1 MVAARIGQSFV
12 LRNKPVNFFEHQ
24 EQARRQ
30 SRWLVFLFI
39 LAVIIIIVVIDF
51 AILVAFGVMNTEE
64 QQFIF
69 NTQALKANLP
79 TLLGGAVLTAGVI
92 AVASLFKTAALRSG
106 GGKVARDLGGVL
118 VEADARDPLRRRL
131 YNVVEEIAL
140 ASGIAV
146 PEIYVLEQESGI
158 NAFAA
163 GFTPAD
169 AAVAVTRGALEKLSR
184 NELQGVI
191 AHEFSH
197 IFNGDM
203 RLNIRLMGALFG
215 ILMLSLIGRRV
226 LHGSFYMG
234 RSKNNNGGAIVLIAV
249 AVMLVGYIGLFFG
262 RWIKSAVSRQR
273 EYLADASA
281 VQFTRDP
288 DGIAGALKKI
298 SVYSDASYLN
308 VETEEVSH
316 MLFGDGEKMSM
327 FSTHPPLNERIK
339 RVDKSFKP
347 EDLAELAKKIQREH
361 QAESERHSKKQEATE
376 RRGGGMFDGGNL
388 VDQIGHPDFSRILM
402 AATLAASI
410 PDEISQAAHSSQW
423 ATEVLFYCLLDRD
436 DEIREQQLLMVA
448 QNMGGDS
455 ETRVRGLVNAAPELA
470 REQRLP
476 LLEISIPELK
486 RRPPDHVSKVLATV
500 KALSEAD
507 GQTDVFEYLMAKI
520 IAQHLWE
527 SVNPQRVKLS
537 GKKSLAQMSDKA
549 HSVITVLA
557 LHGNEGSAAAESA
570 YRAGSTV
577 LGSGTNASMPDTGDW
592 SETLDMALSALD
604 QLKPSDKETFVKALL
619 ATVMADDKIAVT
631 ELELLRVVCA
641 VIHVPLPMIT
651 GGQS

>member
-1 MVAARIGQSFV
+1 
-12 LRNKPVNFFEHQ
+12 VNFFEYQ

-30 SRWLVFLFI
+30 SRWLIFLFI
-39 LAVIIIIVVIDF
+39 LAVITIIVVIDL
-51 AILVAFGVMNTEE
+51 AMLIAFGVMDAE
-64 QQFIF
+64 QQQVLFS
-69 NTQALKANLP
+69 TQTLQANLP
-79 TLLGGAVLTAGVI
+79 TLIGGALVTAAVI
-92 AVASLFKTAALRSG
+92 AIASLFKTAALRSG
-106 GGKVARDLGGVL
+106 GGKVARELGGVL

-184 NELQGVI
+184 SELQGVI

-226 LHGSFYMG
+226 LHGSYYVG
-234 RSKNNNGGAIVLIAV
+234 RSKNSNGGAIMLVAI

-308 VETEEVSH
+308 VESEEVSH
-316 MLFGDGEKMSM
+316 MLFGNGEKMSM
-327 FSTHPPLNERIK
+327 FSTHPPLNERIQ
-339 RVDKSFKP
+339 RIDKSFRP
-347 EDLAELAKKIQREH
+347 EDLVQLAKSIQRKG
-361 QAESERHSKKQEATE
+361 QAEAEQAAREQEKTRQSKA
-376 RRGGGMFDGGNL
+376 GLFDADSL

-402 AATLAASI
+402 AAALAASI
-410 PDEISQAAHSSQW
+410 PEEINQAAHSNQW

-436 DEIREQQLLMVA
+436 SETREQQLLIVA

-455 ETRVRGLVNAAPELA
+455 EARVRGLLMAAPELA

-486 RRPPDHVSKVLATV
+486 RRPPDHVSNVLATV
-500 KALSEAD
+500 RALSDAD

-527 SVNPQRVKLS
+527 SMNPQRVRLS
-537 GKKSLAQMSDKA
+537 GKKHLGQVIDKA
-549 HSVITVLA
+549 LDVIAVLA
-557 LHGNEGSAAAESA
+557 KHGHENTTDMENA
-570 YRAGSTV
+570 YRAGSELLGADSTV
-577 LGSGTNASMPDTGDW
+577 IKPAIENW
-592 SETLDMALSALD
+592 NEVLDVALPELD
-604 QLKPSDKETFVKALL
+604 QLKPTDKEKLVKALI
-619 ATVMADDKIAVT
+619 ATVMADDRVAVA
-631 ELELLRVVCA
+631 EMELLRVVCS

-651 GGQS
+651 GGE

>member
-1 MVAARIGQSFV
+1 MAICHTGVR
-12 LRNKPVNFFEHQ
+12 VNFFEYQ

-39 LAVIIIIVVIDF
+39 LAVLIIIVVIDV
-51 AILVAFGVMNTEE
+51 AILVAFGFMNIEE
-64 QQFIF
+64 QQFVF
-69 NTQALKANLP
+69 STQTLKANIP
-79 TLLGGAVLTAGVI
+79 VLLGGAAVTAAVI
-92 AVASLFKTAALRSG
+92 AIASLFKTVSLRSG

-140 ASGIAV
+140 ASGIPV

-163 GFTPAD
+163 GFSPAD
-169 AAVAVTRGALEKLSR
+169 AAVAVTRGALEKLNR
-184 NELQGVI
+184 GELQGVI

-215 ILMLSLIGRRV
+215 ILVLSLIGRRV
-226 LHGSFYMG
+226 LHGSYYVG
-234 RSKNNNGGAIVLIAV
+234 RSKNSNGGAIVLVAV

-298 SVYSDASYLN
+298 AVYSDASYLN

-316 MLFGDGEKMSM
+316 MLFGDGERVKM
-327 FSTHPPLNERIK
+327 FSTHPPLNNRIG
-339 RVDKSFKP
+339 RIDKSFKP
-347 EDLAELAKKIQREH
+347 DDLVTLAKRIQREG
-361 QAESERHSKKQEATE
+361 QAEAERAAKQQEKAE
-376 RRGGGMFDGGNL
+376 SGGAGMFDAGNL
-388 VDQIGHPDFSRILM
+388 VDQIGNPDFSRILM
-402 AATLAASI
+402 AAALAASI
-410 PDEISQAAHSSQW
+410 PDEISQAAHSNQW
-423 ATEVLFYCLLDRD
+423 ATEVLFYCLMDRD
-436 DEIREQQLLMVA
+436 DEIRERQLLYVA
-448 QNMGGDS
+448 QNMGSDS
-455 ETRVRGLVNAAPELA
+455 EARVRGLLSAAPELA

-476 LLEISIPELK
+476 LLEIAIPELK
-486 RRPPDHVSKVLATV
+486 RRPPDHVTKVLSTV
-500 KALSEAD
+500 KQLSEAD

-527 SVNPQRVKLS
+527 SVSPQQVKLS
-537 GKKSLAQMSDKA
+537 GKGSLDKVVDKA
-549 HSVITVLA
+549 LEVIAVLA
-557 LHGNEGSAAAESA
+557 LHGNESEATVESA
-570 YRAGSTV
+570 YRAGSEAL
-577 LGSGTNASMPDTGDW
+577 LGDASVPVPAIEDW
-592 SETLDMALSALD
+592 REVMDGALPALD
-604 QLKPSDKETFVKALL
+604 QLKPPDKEKLVKSLI
-619 ATVMADDKIAVT
+619 ATVMADNKVAVT
-631 ELELLRVVCA
+631 ELELLRVVCS

-651 GGQS
+651 GGET

>member
-1 MVAARIGQSFV
+1 M
-12 LRNKPVNFFEHQ
+12 NFFEYQ

-39 LAVIIIIVVIDF
+39 LAVITIIVVIDL
-51 AILVAFGVMNTEE
+51 AILVAFGVMDVE
-64 QQFIF
+64 QQQSLLSVQ
-69 NTQALKANLP
+69 TLKANLP
-79 TLLGGAVLTAGVI
+79 TLLGGALVTALVI
-92 AVASLFKTAALRSG
+92 AIASLFKTAALRSG

-140 ASGIAV
+140 ASGIPV
-146 PEIYVLEQESGI
+146 PEIYVLEQESAI

-163 GFTPAD
+163 GFTSAD

-226 LHGSFYMG
+226 LHGSYYMG
-234 RSKNNNGGAIVLIAV
+234 RSKNSNGGAIVLIAI
-249 AVMLVGYIGLFFG
+249 AVTMVGYIGLFFG

-298 SVYSDASYLN
+298 AVYSEASYLN
-308 VETEEVSH
+308 VETEEISH
-316 MLFGDGEKMSM
+316 MLFGAGENMSM
-327 FSTHPPLNERIK
+327 FSTHPPMNERIQ
-339 RVDKSFKP
+339 RIDSSFKP
-347 EDLAELAKKIQREH
+347 EDLVQLAKNLQR
-361 QAESERHSKKQEATE
+361 KKQVEAE
-376 RRGGGMFDGGNL
+376 QAAKEQKGAKQRASGMFDANNL
-388 VDQIGHPDFSRILM
+388 VDQIGNPDFSRILM

-410 PDEISQAAHSSQW
+410 PDEISKAAHSNQW
-423 ATEVLFYCLLDRD
+423 ATEVLFYCLIDRD
-436 DEIREQQLLMVA
+436 IEIRERQLLVVA
-448 QNMGGDS
+448 TNMGSDS
-455 ETRVRGLVNAAPELA
+455 EIRVRGLLDAAPELG

-486 RRPPDHVSKVLATV
+486 RRPPDYVEKVLSTV
-500 KALSEAD
+500 KAMSEAD
-507 GQTDVFEYLMAKI
+507 GQTDVFEYLLAKI
-520 IAQHLWE
+520 ITQHLWE
-527 SVNPQRVKLS
+527 SANPQSVKLS
-537 GKKSLAQMSDKA
+537 GKKPLKPAMGKA
-549 HSVITVLA
+549 LDVIAVLA
-557 LHGNEGSAAAESA
+557 LHGNESDEDAAMAF
-570 YRAGSTV
+570 RAGSD
-577 LGSGTNASMPDTGDW
+577 LLENGNKPPMPLIEDW
-592 SETLDMALSALD
+592 TETLDNALPVLD
-604 QLKPSDKETFVKALL
+604 RLRPADKGKLVKALI
-619 ATVMADDKIAVT
+619 ATVMADNRVAVA
-631 ELELLRVVCA
+631 EMELLRVVCA
-641 VIHVPLPMIT
+641 IIHVPLPMIT
-651 GGQS
+651 GGE

>member
-1 MVAARIGQSFV
+1 M
-12 LRNKPVNFFEHQ
+12 NFFEYQ

-30 SRWLVFLFI
+30 TRWLVFLFI
-39 LAVIIIIVVIDF
+39 LAVVIIIVVINV
-51 AILVAFGVMNTEE
+51 AILVALGLMNTEE
-64 QQFIF
+64 QQFVF
-69 NTQALKANLP
+69 SMQALKANIP
-79 TLLGGAVLTAGVI
+79 TLLGGAAVTAAVI
-92 AVASLFKTAALRSG
+92 AIASLFKTASLRSG

-118 VEADARDPLRRRL
+118 VEADANDPLRRRL

-140 ASGIAV
+140 ASGIPV

-184 NELQGVI
+184 GELQGVI

-215 ILMLSLIGRRV
+215 ILVLSLIGRRV

-234 RSKNNNGGAIVLIAV
+234 RSKNSNGGAIVLVAV

-298 SVYSDASYLN
+298 AIYSDASYLN

-316 MLFGDGEKMSM
+316 MLFGDGEQVRM
-327 FSTHPPLNERIK
+327 FSTHPPLNSRIG
-339 RVDKSFKP
+339 RIDKSFKP
-347 EDLAELAKKIQREH
+347 DDLVQLAKKIQRQGQVE
-361 QAESERHSKKQEATE
+361 AERAAREEKKEQPQ
-376 RRGGGMFDGGNL
+376 GGGMFNADNL
-388 VDQIGHPDFSRILM
+388 IDQIGHPDFSRILM

-410 PDEISQAAHSSQW
+410 PEEISQAAHSNQW
-423 ATEVLFYCLLDRD
+423 ATEVLFYCLMDRD
-436 DEIREQQLLMVA
+436 DEIREQQLLFVA
-448 QNMGGDS
+448 QEMGSDS
-455 ETRVRGLVNAAPELA
+455 ETKVRGLLNAAPDLA

-500 KALSEAD
+500 EALSQAD

-520 IAQHLWE
+520 ISQHLWE
-527 SVNPQRVKLS
+527 SINPQRVRLS
-537 GKKSLAQMSDKA
+537 GKKSLQQAIEKA
-549 HSVITVLA
+549 RAVIAVLA
-557 LHGNEGSAAAESA
+557 VHGNEDA
-570 YRAGSTV
+570 
-577 LGSGTNASMPDTGDW
+577 
-592 SETLDMALSALD
+592 
-604 QLKPSDKETFVKALL
+604 
-619 ATVMADDKIAVT
+619 
-631 ELELLRVVCA
+631 
-641 VIHVPLPMIT
+641 
-651 GGQS
+651 

>member
-1 MVAARIGQSFV
+1 M
-12 LRNKPVNFFEHQ
+12 NFFEYQ

-39 LAVIIIIVVIDF
+39 LAVIIIVIVIDL
-51 AILVAFGVMNTEE
+51 AMLVAFGFMNTEE
-64 QQFIF
+64 QQSLFTIQSL
-69 NTQALKANLP
+69 QANGPA
-79 TLLGGAVLTAGVI
+79 LLGGALVTAGVI
-92 AVASLFKTAALRSG
+92 AVASLFKTATLRSG

-140 ASGIAV
+140 ASGIPV

-163 GFTPAD
+163 GFTTAD
-169 AAVAVTRGALEKLSR
+169 AAVAVTRGALEKLNR
-184 NELQGVI
+184 GELQGVI

-215 ILMLSLIGRRV
+215 ILILSLIGRRV
-226 LHGSFYMG
+226 LRGSFYVG
-234 RSKNNNGGAIVLIAV
+234 RSKNSNGGAIVLVAV

-298 SVYSDASYLN
+298 AVYSDASYLN

-316 MLFGDGEKMSM
+316 MLFGNGEKMSM
-327 FSTHPPLNERIK
+327 FSTHPPLNERIG
-339 RVDKSFKP
+339 RIDKSFRP
-347 EDLAELAKKIQREH
+347 QDLIQLAKNIQRQGQSEAE
-361 QAESERHSKKQEATE
+361 QAAKQEKKE
-376 RRGGGMFDGGNL
+376 KSGGAAMFDADNL
-388 VDQIGHPDFSRILM
+388 IDQIGSPDFSRILM
-402 AATLAASI
+402 AAALAASI
-410 PDEISQAAHSSQW
+410 PEEISQAAHSNQW
-423 ATEVLFYCLLDRD
+423 ATEVLFYCLMDRD
-436 DEIREQQLLMVA
+436 EEIREQQLLFVA
-448 QNMGGDS
+448 QNMGIDS
-455 ETRVRGLVNAAPELA
+455 ETRVRGLLSAAPDLA

-500 KALSEAD
+500 MLLNEAD

-520 IAQHLWE
+520 INQHLWE
-527 SVNPQRVKLS
+527 SSNPQRVKLS
-537 GKKSLAQMSDKA
+537 GKGNLNQVIDKA
-549 HSVITVLA
+549 LDVIAVLA
-557 LHGNEGSAAAESA
+557 LHGNESEVDAERAYSMGSSK
-570 YRAGSTV
+570 
-577 LGSGTNASMPDTGDW
+577 LGKDTTGQLPEIKDW
-592 SETLDMALSALD
+592 SETLDNALPALD
-604 QLKPSDKETFVKALL
+604 QLNPADKGKLVKALI
-619 ATVMADDKIAVT
+619 ATVMSDNTVAVT
-631 ELELLRVVCA
+631 EMELLRVVCS
-641 VIHVPLPMIT
+641 VIHVPLPMIS
-651 GGQS
+651 GGEA

>member
-1 MVAARIGQSFV
+1 
-12 LRNKPVNFFEHQ
+12 VNFFEYQ

-39 LAVIIIIVVIDF
+39 LAVITIVVVIDL
-51 AILVAFGVMNTEE
+51 AILVAFGVANVEE
-64 QQFIF
+64 QQVLFSMQ
-69 NTQALKANLP
+69 TLKANVP
-79 TLLGGAVLTAGVI
+79 TLLGGALVTTLVI
-92 AVASLFKTAALRSG
+92 VVASLFKTAALRSG

-140 ASGIAV
+140 ASGITV

-169 AAVAVTRGALEKLSR
+169 AAVAVTRGALEKLNR

-226 LHGSFYMG
+226 LHGSYYMG
-234 RSKNNNGGAIVLIAV
+234 RSKNNNGGAIMLIAV
-249 AVMLVGYIGLFFG
+249 VVMLVGYIGLFFG
-262 RWIKSAVSRQR
+262 RWIKAAVSRQR

-298 SVYSDASYLN
+298 AVYSDASYLN
-308 VETEEVSH
+308 VESEEVSH
-316 MLFGDGEKMSM
+316 MLFGDGQKMSM
-327 FSTHPPLNERIK
+327 FSTHPPMTQRIQ
-339 RVDKSFKP
+339 RIDGSFNP
-347 EDLAELAKKIQREH
+347 DDLVQLAKRIERERQSEVEQAAKEHEKVH
-361 QAESERHSKKQEATE
+361 QG
-376 RRGGGMFDGGNL
+376 GGGMFSADSL
-388 VDQIGHPDFSRILM
+388 VDQIGNPDFSRILM
-402 AATLAASI
+402 AAALAASI
-410 PDEISQAAHSSQW
+410 PEEISVAAHSNQW
-423 ATEVLFYCLLDRD
+423 ATEVLFYCLMDQD
-436 DEIREQQLLMVA
+436 VEIREQQLLMVA
-448 QNMGGDS
+448 QNMGNDS
-455 ETRVRGLVNAAPELA
+455 EARVRGLLQAAPELA

-476 LLEISIPELK
+476 LLEMSIPELK
-486 RRPPDHVSKVLATV
+486 RRPPDHVRKVLKTV
-500 KALSEAD
+500 SELSEAD
-507 GQTDVFEYLMAKI
+507 GQTDVFEYMMAKV

-527 SVNPQRVKLS
+527 SVNPQSVKLS
-537 GKKSLAQMSDKA
+537 GKTSLPQVVSKAQN
-549 HSVITVLA
+549 VIAVLA
-557 LHGNEGSAAAESA
+557 LHGHEGAAEAERA
-570 YRAGSTV
+570 YQLGAGL
-577 LGSGTNASMPDTGDW
+577 LGSVAVSAIPSIEDW
-592 SETLDMALSALD
+592 AESLDDALPALD
-604 QLKPSDKETFVKALL
+604 KLKPADKETLVKALI
-619 ATVMADDKIAVT
+619 ATVMADDRVAVA

-641 VIHVPLPMIT
+641 VIHVPLPMI
-651 GGQS
+651 GGAQT

>member
-1 MVAARIGQSFV
+1 MAICNTGVR
-12 LRNKPVNFFEHQ
+12 VNFFEYQ

-39 LAVIIIIVVIDF
+39 LAVLIIIVVIDV
-51 AILVAFGVMNTEE
+51 AILVAFGFMNIEE
-64 QQFIF
+64 QQFVF
-69 NTQALKANLP
+69 STQTLKANIP
-79 TLLGGAVLTAGVI
+79 VLLGGAAVTAAVI
-92 AVASLFKTAALRSG
+92 AIASLFKTVSLRSG

-140 ASGIAV
+140 ASGIPV

-163 GFTPAD
+163 GFSPAD
-169 AAVAVTRGALEKLSR
+169 AAVAVTRGALEKLNR
-184 NELQGVI
+184 GELQGVI

-215 ILMLSLIGRRV
+215 ILVLSLIGRRV
-226 LHGSFYMG
+226 LHGSYYVG
-234 RSKNNNGGAIVLIAV
+234 RSKNSNGGAIVLVAV

-298 SVYSDASYLN
+298 AVYSDASYLN

-316 MLFGDGEKMSM
+316 MLFGDGERVKM
-327 FSTHPPLNERIK
+327 FSTHPPLNNRIG
-339 RVDKSFKP
+339 RIDKSFKP
-347 EDLAELAKKIQREH
+347 DDLVTLAKRIQREG
-361 QAESERHSKKQEATE
+361 QAEAERAAKQQEKAE
-376 RRGGGMFDGGNL
+376 SGGAGMFDAGNL
-388 VDQIGHPDFSRILM
+388 VDQIGNPDFSRILM
-402 AATLAASI
+402 AAALAASI
-410 PDEISQAAHSSQW
+410 PDEISQAAHSNQW
-423 ATEVLFYCLLDRD
+423 ATEVLFYCLMDRD
-436 DEIREQQLLMVA
+436 DEIRERQLLYVA
-448 QNMGGDS
+448 QNMGSDS
-455 ETRVRGLVNAAPELA
+455 EARVRGLLSAAPELA

-476 LLEISIPELK
+476 LLEIAIPELK
-486 RRPPDHVSKVLATV
+486 RRPPDHVTKVLSTV
-500 KALSEAD
+500 KQLSEAD

-527 SVNPQRVKLS
+527 SVSPQQVKLS
-537 GKKSLAQMSDKA
+537 GKGSLDKVVDKA
-549 HSVITVLA
+549 LKVIAVLA
-557 LHGNEGSAAAESA
+557 LHGNESEATVESA
-570 YRAGSTV
+570 YRAGSEAL
-577 LGSGTNASMPDTGDW
+577 LGDASVPVPAIEDW
-592 SETLDMALSALD
+592 REVMDGALPALD
-604 QLKPSDKETFVKALL
+604 QLKPPDKEKLVKSLI
-619 ATVMADDKIAVT
+619 ATVMADNKVAVT
-631 ELELLRVVCA
+631 ELELLRVVCS

-651 GGQS
+651 GGET

>member
-1 MVAARIGQSFV
+1 M
-12 LRNKPVNFFEHQ
+12 NFFEYQ

-30 SRWLVFLFI
+30 SRWLVVLFI
-39 LAVIIIIVVIDF
+39 LAVIIIIVVINV
-51 AILVAFGVMNTEE
+51 AILLAFGVMNSEE
-64 QQFIF
+64 QQLVF
-69 NTQALKANLP
+69 NMQMLKANLP
-79 TLLGGAVLTAGVI
+79 TLLGGAAVTAAVI

-140 ASGIAV
+140 ASGIPV

-226 LHGSFYMG
+226 LHGSFFMG
-234 RSKNNNGGAIVLIAV
+234 RSKNNNGGAIMLVAI

-316 MLFGDGEKMSM
+316 MLFGDGEKTSM
-327 FSTHPPLNERIK
+327 FSTHPPLNERIQ
-339 RVDKSFKP
+339 RIDKSFKP
-347 EDLAELAKKIQREH
+347 EDLVTLAKSIQRKGQVEAE
-361 QAESERHSKKQEATE
+361 QAAKEQESGKK
-376 RRGGGMFDGGNL
+376 RGGGMFDADNL
-388 VDQIGHPDFSRILM
+388 IDQIGNPDFSRILM

-410 PDEISQAAHSSQW
+410 PEEISQAAHSNQW
-423 ATEVLFYCLLDRD
+423 ATEVLFYCLMDRD
-436 DEIREQQLLMVA
+436 DEIRERQLLVVA

-455 ETRVRGLVNAAPELA
+455 EARVRGLINAAPELA

-476 LLEISIPELK
+476 LLEIAIPELK
-486 RRPPDHVSKVLATV
+486 RRPPDHVNKVLATV
-500 KALSEAD
+500 NALNDAD

-520 IAQHLWE
+520 IEQHLWE
-527 SVNPQRVKLS
+527 SMNPQRVRLS
-537 GKKSLAQMSDKA
+537 GKKSLKQVIDKA
-549 HSVITVLA
+549 LDVIAVLA
-557 LHGNEGSAAAESA
+557 MHGNESTAGAENA
-570 YRAGSTV
+570 YQAGSELLAGETTAPMQGV
-577 LGSGTNASMPDTGDW
+577 KDW
-592 SETLDMALSALD
+592 SQTLDSALPALD
-604 QLKPSDKETFVKALL
+604 QLKPADKEKLVKALI
-619 ATVMADDKIAVT
+619 ATVMADNKIAVA
-631 ELELLRVVCA
+631 EMELLRVVCS

-651 GGQS
+651 GGE

>member
-1 MVAARIGQSFV
+1 M
-12 LRNKPVNFFEHQ
+12 NFFEYQ

-39 LAVIIIIVVIDF
+39 LAVVIIIVVIDV
-51 AILVAFGVMNTEE
+51 AILVALGLMNTEE
-64 QQFIF
+64 QQFAF
-69 NTQALKANLP
+69 NIQTLNANLP
-79 TLLGGAVLTAGVI
+79 TLLGGAAVTAAVI
-92 AVASLFKTAALRSG
+92 AIASLFKTAALRSG

-140 ASGIAV
+140 ASGIPV

-163 GFTPAD
+163 GFSPAD
-169 AAVAVTRGALEKLSR
+169 AAVAVTRGALEKLNR
-184 NELQGVI
+184 AELQGVI

-215 ILMLSLIGRRV
+215 ILVLSLIGRRV
-226 LHGSFYMG
+226 LHGSYYVG
-234 RSKNNNGGAIVLIAV
+234 RSKNSNGGAIVLVAV

-298 SVYSDASYLN
+298 AVYSDSSYLN

-316 MLFGDGEKMSM
+316 MLFGNGEQVSM
-327 FSTHPPLNERIK
+327 FSTHPPLNERIG
-339 RVDKSFKP
+339 RIDKSFRP
-347 EDLAELAKKIQREH
+347 DDLAQLAKKIQRQGKTEAE
-361 QAESERHSKKQEATE
+361 QAAKQQKKDKSAG
-376 RRGGGMFDGGNL
+376 RGMFDADNL

-402 AATLAASI
+402 AAALAASI
-410 PDEISQAAHSSQW
+410 PEEISQAAHSNQW
-423 ATEVLFYCLLDRD
+423 ATEVLFYCLMDSD
-436 DEIREQQLLMVA
+436 DEIREQQLLFVA
-448 QNMGGDS
+448 QNMGSDS
-455 ETRVRGLVNAAPELA
+455 EARVRGLLSASPDLA

-486 RRPPDHVSKVLATV
+486 RRPPDYVKKVLATV
-500 KALSEAD
+500 KLLNEAD

-527 SVNPQRVKLS
+527 SINPQQVKLS
-537 GKKSLAQMSDKA
+537 GKGSLNKVVDRALEVVA
-549 HSVITVLA
+549 VLA
-557 LHGNEGSAAAESA
+557 LHGNESEATVESA
-570 YRAGSTV
+570 YRAGSAV
-577 LGSGTNASMPDTGDW
+577 LPGDTKRPMPAIEDW
-592 SETLDMALSALD
+592 CEVMDQALPALD
-604 QLKPSDKETFVKALL
+604 QLKPADKQRLVKALI
-619 ATVMADDKIAVT
+619 ATVMADNKIAVT
-631 ELELLRVVCA
+631 EMELLRVVCS

-651 GGQS
+651 GGET

>member
-1 MVAARIGQSFV
+1 M
-12 LRNKPVNFFEHQ
+12 NFFEHQ

-30 SRWLVFLFI
+30 SRWLVFLFV
-39 LAVIIIIVVIDF
+39 LAVIIIIVVIDI
-51 AILVAFGVMNTEE
+51 AILVAFGVMDTE
-64 QQFIF
+64 QQQGIF
-69 NTQALKANLP
+69 SMQTLKANLP
-79 TLLGGAVLTAGVI
+79 TLLGGALVTAAVI

-106 GGKVARDLGGVL
+106 GGQVARDLGGVL

-140 ASGIAV
+140 ASGIPV

-163 GFTPAD
+163 GFTAAD

-184 NELQGVI
+184 SELQGVI

-226 LHGSFYMG
+226 LHGSYFMG
-234 RSKNNNGGAIVLIAV
+234 RSKNNSGGAIMLIAI

-298 SVYSDASYLN
+298 SIYSEASYLN
-308 VETEEVSH
+308 VESEEVSH
-316 MLFGDGEKMSM
+316 MLFGDGEKTSM
-327 FSTHPPLNERIK
+327 FSTHPPLNERIQ
-339 RVDKSFKP
+339 RIDKSFKP
-347 EDLAELAKKIQREH
+347 EDLVQLAKSIQRKGRSEAE
-361 QAESERHSKKQEATE
+361 QAARQQAAEGRKSGAA
-376 RRGGGMFDGGNL
+376 GMFDADKL
-388 VDQIGHPDFSRILM
+388 IDQIGNPDFSRILM
-402 AATLAASI
+402 ASALTASI
-410 PDEISQAAHSSQW
+410 PEEINKAAHSSQW
-423 ATEVLFYCLLDRD
+423 ATEVLFYCLMDRD
-436 DEIREQQLLMVA
+436 SEVREIQLLAVA

-455 ETRVRGLVNAAPELA
+455 EARVRGLLGACPELA

-486 RRPPDHVSKVLATV
+486 RRPPDYVSKVLVTV
-500 KALSEAD
+500 NALNQAD
-507 GQTDVFEYLMAKI
+507 GQTEVFEYLMAKI

-527 SVNPQRVKLS
+527 TANPQRVRLS
-537 GKKSLAQMSDKA
+537 GRKSIKRVADQALD
-549 HSVITVLA
+549 VIAVLA
-557 LHGNEGSAAAESA
+557 LHGHDSAEGVESA
-570 YRAGSTV
+570 YQAGSGL
-577 LGSGTNASMPDTGDW
+577 LGTPAAVPMQVIENW
-592 SETLDMALSALD
+592 SEALDKALPILD
-604 QLKPSDKETFVKALL
+604 QLKPADKEKLVKALM
-619 ATVMADDKIAVT
+619 ATVMADNRIAVS
-631 ELELLRVVCA
+631 EMELLRVVCA

-651 GGQS
+651 GGEE

>member
-1 MVAARIGQSFV
+1 M
-12 LRNKPVNFFEHQ
+12 NFFEYQ

-30 SRWLVFLFI
+30 TRWLVFLFI
-39 LAVIIIIVVIDF
+39 LAVLIIIVVINV
-51 AILVAFGVMNTEE
+51 AILVALGLMNTEE
-64 QQFIF
+64 QQFVF
-69 NTQALKANLP
+69 SMQTLKANIP
-79 TLLGGAVLTAGVI
+79 TLLGGAAVTAAVI
-92 AVASLFKTAALRSG
+92 AIASLFKTAALRSG

-118 VEADARDPLRRRL
+118 VEADANDPLRRRL

-140 ASGIAV
+140 ASGIPV

-184 NELQGVI
+184 AELQGVI

-215 ILMLSLIGRRV
+215 ILVLSLIGRRV

-234 RSKNNNGGAIVLIAV
+234 RSKNSNGGAIVLVAV

-298 SVYSDASYLN
+298 AIYSDASYLN

-316 MLFGDGEKMSM
+316 MLFGDGEQVRM
-327 FSTHPPLNERIK
+327 FSTHPPLNDRIG
-339 RVDKSFKP
+339 RIDKSFRP
-347 EDLAELAKKIQREH
+347 DDLVQLARKIQRQGEAEAE
-361 QAESERHSKKQEATE
+361 QAAREQKKEKSH
-376 RRGGGMFDGGNL
+376 GGGMFNADNL

-410 PDEISQAAHSSQW
+410 PEEISQAAHSNQW
-423 ATEVLFYCLLDRD
+423 ATEVLFYCLMDSN
-436 DEIREQQLLMVA
+436 DEIREQQLLFVA
-448 QNMGGDS
+448 QKMGSDS
-455 ETRVRGLVNAAPELA
+455 ETRVRGLLNAAPELA

-500 KALSEAD
+500 EALSQAD

-527 SVNPQRVKLS
+527 SVNPQRVRLS
-537 GKKSLAQMSDKA
+537 GKKSLQQVIEKA
-549 HSVITVLA
+549 RAVIAVLA
-557 LHGNEGSAAAESA
+557 VHGNENAAGAEDAYQAGSALLGDAVTAA
-570 YRAGSTV
+570 
-577 LGSGTNASMPDTGDW
+577 MPVMDDW
-592 SETLDMALSALD
+592 SELLDDALPALD
-604 QLKPSDKETFVKALL
+604 QLRPADKEILVKALI
-619 ATVMADDKIAVT
+619 ATVMADDRVAVT
-631 ELELLRVVCA
+631 EMELLRVVCS

-651 GGQS
+651 GGEV

>member
-1 MVAARIGQSFV
+1 M
-12 LRNKPVNFFEHQ
+12 NFFEYQ

-39 LAVIIIIVVIDF
+39 LAVITIVVVIDL
-51 AILVAFGVMNTEE
+51 AMLVAFGVMDTE
-64 QQFIF
+64 QQ
-69 NTQALKANLP
+69 ALFSMQ
-79 TLLGGAVLTAGVI
+79 TLTTNVPALAGGGLATAAVIL
-92 AVASLFKTAALRSG
+92 VASLFKTTALRSG

-140 ASGIAV
+140 ASGIPV

-163 GFTPAD
+163 GFTAAD
-169 AAVAVTRGALEKLSR
+169 AAVAVTRGALEKLNR

-215 ILMLSLIGRRV
+215 ILMLSLIGRKV
-226 LHGSFYMG
+226 LHGSYYMG
-234 RSKNNNGGAIVLIAV
+234 RSKNSNGGAIMLVAV

-308 VETEEVSH
+308 VESEEVSH

-327 FSTHPPLNERIK
+327 FSTHPPMNERI
-339 RVDKSFKP
+339 RRIDKSFRP
-347 EDLAELAKKIQREH
+347 EDLVQLAKSIQRKGRAEAE
-361 QAESERHSKKQEATE
+361 QAAKEQVAKEQQQGKQ
-376 RRGGGMFDGGNL
+376 GGAGLFDVNNL
-388 VDQIGHPDFSRILM
+388 VEQIGHPDFSRILM
-402 AATLAASI
+402 AAALAASI
-410 PDEISQAAHSSQW
+410 PEEISQAAHSNQW
-423 ATEVLFYCLLDRD
+423 ATEVLFYCLMDQD
-436 DEIREQQLLMVA
+436 SEIREQQLLNVA
-448 QNMGGDS
+448 QNMGSDS
-455 ETRVRGLVNAAPELA
+455 ETRVRGLLSAAPELT

-476 LLEISIPELK
+476 LLEIAIPELK
-486 RRPPDHVSKVLATV
+486 RRPPDYVSKVLATV
-500 KALSEAD
+500 KALSDSD
-507 GQTDVFEYLMAKI
+507 GQTDVFEYLMAKV

-527 SVNPQRVKLS
+527 SVNPQHVKLS
-537 GKKSLAQMSDKA
+537 GKASLKRVIDKA
-549 HSVITVLA
+549 HNVIAVLA
-557 LHGNEGSAAAESA
+557 SHGNASTTAVERA
-570 YRAGSTV
+570 YKAGSHQ
-577 LGSGTNASMPDTGDW
+577 LGSDETASMPAIEDW
-592 SETLDMALSALD
+592 SEVLDIALPALD
-604 QLKPSDKETFVKALL
+604 QLRPTDKGQLVKALI
-619 ATVMADDKIAVT
+619 ATVMADNKIAVA
-631 ELELLRVVCA
+631 EMELLRVVCSL
-641 VIHVPLPMIT
+641 IHVPLPMMT
-651 GGQS
+651 GGGTTR

>member
-1 MVAARIGQSFV
+1 M
-12 LRNKPVNFFEHQ
+12 NFFEYQ

-39 LAVIIIIVVIDF
+39 LAVVIIIIVIDI
-51 AILVAFGVMNTEE
+51 AILVAFGFMNTEE
-64 QQFIF
+64 QQVLF
-69 NTQALKANLP
+69 NAGTFKENLP
-79 TLLGGAVLTAGVI
+79 MLAGGAVVTAAVI
-92 AVASLFKTAALRSG
+92 AIASLFKTASLRSG

-169 AAVAVTRGALEKLSR
+169 AAVAVTRGALEKLDRS
-184 NELQGVI
+184 ELQGVI

-226 LHGSFYMG
+226 LHGSYYVG

-249 AVMLVGYIGLFFG
+249 VVMLVGYIGLFFG

-288 DGIAGALKKI
+288 NGIAGALKKI
-298 SVYSDASYLN
+298 AVYSDASYLN

-316 MLFGDGEKMSM
+316 MLFGNGEKVSM
-327 FSTHPPLNERIK
+327 FSTHPPLNQRIQ
-339 RVDKSFKP
+339 RIDKTFQP
-347 EDLAELAKKIQREH
+347 EDLVQLARNIQRKSEA
-361 QAESERHSKKQEATE
+361 QAERAAREQKASAA
-376 RRGGGMFDGGNL
+376 GAGGMFNWDNL
-388 VDQIGHPDFSRILM
+388 VEQIGHPDFSRILM

-410 PDEISQAAHSSQW
+410 PEEINQAAHSNQW
-423 ATEVLFYCLLDRD
+423 ATEVLFYCLMDAD
-436 DEIREQQLLMVA
+436 EEIREQQLLFVA
-448 QNMGGDS
+448 QNMGSDS
-455 ETRVRGLVNAAPELA
+455 EARVRGLLSAAPQLA

-476 LLEISIPELK
+476 LLEIAIPELK
-486 RRPPDHVSKVLATV
+486 RRPPDHVNKVLATV

-527 SVNPQRVKLS
+527 SVNPQRVRLS
-537 GKKSLAQMSDKA
+537 GKKSLSQVIEKA
-549 HSVITVLA
+549 RQVVAVLA
-557 LHGNEGSAAAESA
+557 LHGNRDKAGAERA
-570 YRAGSTV
+570 YRAGSTILNTGDSSV
-577 LGSGTNASMPDTGDW
+577 MPDIPDW
-592 SETLDMALSALD
+592 KEILDANLSALD
-604 QLKPSDKETFVKALL
+604 QLKPSDKETLVKALV
-619 ATVMADDKIAVT
+619 ATVMADEKIAVT
-631 ELELLRVVCA
+631 EMELLRVVCL
-641 VIHVPLPMIT
+641 VIHVPLPMI
-651 GGQS
+651 GVAQS

>member
-1 MVAARIGQSFV
+1 M
-12 LRNKPVNFFEHQ
+12 NFFEYQ

-39 LAVIIIIVVIDF
+39 LAVLIIVVVIDV
-51 AILVAFGVMNTEE
+51 AILVAFGLMNIE
-64 QQFIF
+64 QQQFVF
-69 NTQALKANLP
+69 SFQTLKANIP
-79 TLLGGAVLTAGVI
+79 ALLGGAAVTAAVI
-92 AVASLFKTAALRSG
+92 AIASLFKTASLRAG

-140 ASGIAV
+140 ASGIPV

-163 GFTPAD
+163 GFSPAD
-169 AAVAVTRGALEKLSR
+169 AAVAVTRGALEKLNR
-184 NELQGVI
+184 AELQGVI

-215 ILMLSLIGRRV
+215 ILVLSLIGRRV
-226 LHGSFYMG
+226 LHGSFYVG
-234 RSKNNNGGAIVLIAV
+234 RSKNSNGGAIVMVAV

-288 DGIAGALKKI
+288 EGIAGALKKI
-298 SVYSDASYLN
+298 AIYSDASYLN

-316 MLFGDGEKMSM
+316 MLFGNGEQVRM
-327 FSTHPPLNERIK
+327 FSTHPPLNERIG
-339 RVDKSFKP
+339 RIDKSFKP
-347 EDLAELAKKIQREH
+347 DDLVLLAKKIQRQG
-361 QAESERHSKKQEATE
+361 QAEAEQAAKQQEKAKPKP
-376 RRGGGMFDGGNL
+376 GGAGMFDADNL

-402 AATLAASI
+402 AAALAASI
-410 PDEISQAAHSSQW
+410 PDEINQAAHSNQW
-423 ATEVLFYCLLDRD
+423 ATEVLFYCLMDRD
-436 DEIREQQLLMVA
+436 EEIREQQLLFVA
-448 QNMGGDS
+448 QNMGSDS
-455 ETRVRGLVNAAPELA
+455 ETRVRGLLSAAPELA

-486 RRPPDHVSKVLATV
+486 RRPPDHVSKVLTTV
-500 KALSEAD
+500 KLLNEAD

-527 SVNPQRVKLS
+527 SINPQQVKLS
-537 GKKSLAQMSDKA
+537 GKGSLDKVLDQA
-549 HSVITVLA
+549 LDVIAVLA
-557 LHGNEGSAAAESA
+557 LHGNENEAAVESA
-570 YRAGSTV
+570 YRAGSVV
-577 LGSGTNASMPDTGDW
+577 LVSDTNVPIPDIEDW
-592 SETLDMALSALD
+592 CEVMDKALPVLD
-604 QLKPSDKETFVKALL
+604 QLKPPDKERLVKSLI
-619 ATVMADDKIAVT
+619 ATVMADNKIAVT
-631 ELELLRVVCA
+631 ELELLRVVCS

-651 GGQS
+651 GGE

>member
-1 MVAARIGQSFV
+1 M
-12 LRNKPVNFFEHQ
+12 NFFEYQ

-39 LAVIIIIVVIDF
+39 LAVLIIIVVIDF
-51 AILVAFGVMNTEE
+51 AMLIAFGVMDAE
-64 QQFIF
+64 QQGLF
-69 NTQALKANLP
+69 NADTLKNNLP
-79 TLLGGAVLTAGVI
+79 TLIGGAIITAAVI
-92 AVASLFKTAALRSG
+92 AIASLFKTAALRSG
-106 GGKVARDLGGVL
+106 GGKVARDMGGVL

-215 ILMLSLIGRRV
+215 ILILSLIGRRV
-226 LHGSFYMG
+226 LHGSYFMG
-234 RSKNNNGGAIVLIAV
+234 RSKNNNGGAIMLVAV

-298 SVYSDASYLN
+298 AVYSESSFLN
-308 VETEEVSH
+308 AESEEVSH
-316 MLFGDGEKMSM
+316 MLFGDGEKVSM
-327 FSTHPPLNERIK
+327 FSTHPPMNDRIQ
-339 RVDKSFKP
+339 RIDGSFKP
-347 EDLAELAKKIQREH
+347 EDLVQLAKSIQRQDRA
-361 QAESERHSKKQEATE
+361 QAEEVAKKEEKSQQ
-376 RRGGGMFDGGNL
+376 RQGGMFDAGQL

-410 PDEISQAAHSSQW
+410 PDEISQAAHSNQW
-423 ATEVLFYCLLDRD
+423 ATEVLFYCLMDRD
-436 DEIREQQLLMVA
+436 DEIREQQSLIVA
-448 QNMGGDS
+448 QNMGSDS
-455 ETRVRGLVNAAPELA
+455 EARVRGLLNAAPELA

-476 LLEISIPELK
+476 LLEIAIPELK
-486 RRPPDHVSKVLATV
+486 RRPPDHVAKVLTTV
-500 KALSEAD
+500 KALSRAD
-507 GQTDVFEYLMAKI
+507 GQTDVFEYLMAKVI
-520 IAQHLWE
+520 SQHLWE
-527 SVNPQRVKLS
+527 SVNPQRVRMS
-537 GKKSLAQMSDKA
+537 GKKSLGQLQSEALE
-549 HSVITVLA
+549 VIAVLA
-557 LHGNEGSAAAESA
+557 LHGHEDAAGVETA
-570 YRAGSTV
+570 YRAGAAI
-577 LGSGTNASMPDTGDW
+577 SGADARSSLPQIGDW
-592 SETLDMALSALD
+592 GDALDTALPELD
-604 QLKPSDKETFVKALL
+604 QLKPADKEKFVKALI
-619 ATVMADDKIAVT
+619 ATVMADDRVAVT
-631 ELELLRVVCA
+631 EMELLRVVCA
-641 VIHVPLPMIT
+641 LIHVPLPMIT
-651 GGQS
+651 GGEV

>member
-1 MVAARIGQSFV
+1 M
-12 LRNKPVNFFEHQ
+12 NFFEYQ

-39 LAVIIIIVVIDF
+39 LAVIVIVVVIDI
-51 AILVAFGVMNTEE
+51 AMLVAFGVMDTE
-64 QQFIF
+64 QQQSIF
-69 NTQALKANLP
+69 SMQSLQANLP
-79 TLLGGAVLTAGVI
+79 TLLGGALVTTAVI
-92 AVASLFKTAALRSG
+92 AVASLFKTASLRSG

-140 ASGIAV
+140 ASGIPV
-146 PEIYVLEQESGI
+146 PEIYVLEKESAI

-226 LHGSFYMG
+226 LHGSYFMG
-234 RSKNNNGGAIVLIAV
+234 RSKNNNGGAIMLVAV

-316 MLFGDGEKMSM
+316 MLFGSGEKMSM
-327 FSTHPPLNERIK
+327 FSTHPPMNERIL
-339 RVDKSFKP
+339 RIDKSFKP
-347 EDLAELAKKIQREH
+347 EDLVQLANSIQRKG
-361 QAESERHSKKQEATE
+361 QARVERAASQRKSAKT
-376 RRGGGMFDGGNL
+376 RSSGLFDADKL

-402 AATLAASI
+402 AAALAASI
-410 PDEISQAAHSSQW
+410 PEEISRAAHSNQW
-423 ATEVLFYCLLDRD
+423 ATEVLFYCLMDRD
-436 DEIREQQLLMVA
+436 SEIREQQLLLVA
-448 QNMGGDS
+448 QNMGSDS
-455 ETRVRGLVNAAPELA
+455 EVRVRGLLSAAPELA

-476 LLEISIPELK
+476 LLEIAFPELK
-486 RRPPDHVSKVLATV
+486 RRPPDQVSKILATV
-500 KALSEAD
+500 NSLNEAD
-507 GQTDVFEYLMAKI
+507 GKTDVFEYLMAKI
-520 IAQHLWE
+520 ITQHLWE
-527 SVNPQRVKLS
+527 SVNPQQVRLS
-537 GKKSLAQMSDKA
+537 GKRALGQVLDKA
-549 HSVITVLA
+549 LDVIAVLA
-557 LHGNEGSAAAESA
+557 SHGNDATVDIESA
-570 YRAGSTV
+570 YQAGSKLLNSAAT
-577 LGSGTNASMPDTGDW
+577 ASMPVIKDW
-592 SETLDMALSALD
+592 AETLDDALPALD
-604 QLKPSDKETFVKALL
+604 QLKPVDKEKLVKSLI
-619 ATVMADDKIAVT
+619 ATVMADKKIAVA
-631 ELELLRVVCA
+631 EMELLRVVCS

-651 GGQS
+651 GGEIYGPSSEAAPVSSE

>member
-1 MVAARIGQSFV
+1 M
-12 LRNKPVNFFEHQ
+12 NFFAYQ

-39 LAVIIIIVVIDF
+39 LAVVIIVLVIDF
-51 AILVAFGVMNTEE
+51 AMLIAFGVMDVE
-64 QQFIF
+64 QQ
-69 NTQALKANLP
+69 QALFSAD
-79 TLLGGAVLTAGVI
+79 TLKNNISTLAGGALITTAVI
-92 AVASLFKTAALRSG
+92 IIASLFKTAALRSG

-169 AAVAVTRGALEKLSR
+169 AAVAVTRGALEKLNRS
-184 NELQGVI
+184 ELQGVI

-226 LHGSFYMG
+226 LHGSYYMG
-234 RSKNNNGGAIVLIAV
+234 RSKSNNGGAIMLVAV
-249 AVMLVGYIGLFFG
+249 AVMVVGYIGLFFG

-298 SVYSDASYLN
+298 SVYSESSYLN
-308 VETEEVSH
+308 AESEEVSH
-316 MLFGDGEKMSM
+316 MLFGSGEKMSM
-327 FSTHPPLNERIK
+327 FSTHPPLNERIQ
-339 RVDKSFKP
+339 RIDKSFRP
-347 EDLAELAKKIQREH
+347 EDLVDLAKKIQRQDRAAAERASKE
-361 QAESERHSKKQEATE
+361 QATQARGKEQ
-376 RRGGGMFDGGNL
+376 RRGGGMFDGENL
-388 VDQIGHPDFSRILM
+388 VEQIGHPDFSRILM

-410 PDEISQAAHSSQW
+410 PEEISKAAHSNEW
-423 ATEVLFYCLLDRD
+423 ATEVLFYCLIDRG
-436 DEIREQQLLMVA
+436 DEIREQQLLIIA
-448 QNMGGDS
+448 QTMGSDS
-455 ETRVRGLVNAAPELA
+455 ETRVRGLLNAAPDLA

-476 LLEISIPELK
+476 LLEITIPELK
-486 RRPPDHVSKVLATV
+486 RRPPDYVGKVLATV
-500 KALSEAD
+500 KAVSEAD
-507 GQTDVFEYLMAKI
+507 GQTDVFEYLMASI
-520 IAQHLWE
+520 ITQHLWE
-527 SVNPQRVKLS
+527 SMNPQRVRLS
-537 GKKSLAQMSDKA
+537 GRKSLASTTDHA
-549 HSVITVLA
+549 LNLIAVLA
-557 LHGNEGSAAAESA
+557 LHGHENEAGAKRA
-570 YRAGSTV
+570 YKAGADV
-577 LGSGTNASMPDTGDW
+577 LGMADPGAMPKIEDW
-592 SETLDMALSALD
+592 SLVLDKALPVLD
-604 QLKPSDKETFVKALL
+604 QLKPAGKEKLVKAL
-619 ATVMADDKIAVT
+619 IAVVMT
-631 ELELLRVVCA
+631 DNRLAVSEMELLRVVCTL
-641 VIHVPLPMIT
+641 IHVPLPMIT
-651 GGQS
+651 GGEG

>member
-1 MVAARIGQSFV
+1 M
-12 LRNKPVNFFEHQ
+12 NFFEYQ

-39 LAVIIIIVVIDF
+39 LAVLIIIVVIDV
-51 AILVAFGVMNTEE
+51 AILVAFGLMNIEE
-64 QQFIF
+64 QQFVF
-69 NTQALKANLP
+69 SAQTLKANIP
-79 TLLGGAVLTAGVI
+79 MLLGGAAVTAAVI
-92 AVASLFKTAALRSG
+92 AIASLFKTASLRAG

-140 ASGIAV
+140 ASGIPV

-163 GFTPAD
+163 GFSPAD
-169 AAVAVTRGALEKLSR
+169 AAVAVTRGALEKLNR
-184 NELQGVI
+184 AELQGVI

-215 ILMLSLIGRRV
+215 ILVLSLIGRRV
-226 LHGSFYMG
+226 LHGSYYVG
-234 RSKNNNGGAIVLIAV
+234 RSKNSNGGAIVMVAI

-288 DGIAGALKKI
+288 EGISGALKKI
-298 SVYSDASYLN
+298 AVYSDASYLN

-316 MLFGDGEKMSM
+316 MLFGNGEQVRM
-327 FSTHPPLNERIK
+327 FSTHPPLNERIG
-339 RVDKSFKP
+339 RIDKSFKP
-347 EDLAELAKKIQREH
+347 DDLVLLAKKIQRQG
-361 QAESERHSKKQEATE
+361 QAEAEQAAKQQEKSKPKP
-376 RRGGGMFDGGNL
+376 GGAGMFDADNL
-388 VDQIGHPDFSRILM
+388 IDQIGHPDFSKILM
-402 AATLAASI
+402 AAALAASI
-410 PDEISQAAHSSQW
+410 PDEISQAAHSNQW
-423 ATEVLFYCLLDRD
+423 ATEVLFYCLMDRD
-436 DEIREQQLLMVA
+436 EEIREQQLLFVA
-448 QNMGGDS
+448 QNMGSDS
-455 ETRVRGLVNAAPELA
+455 EARVRGLLSAAPELA

-476 LLEISIPELK
+476 LLEIAIPELK

-500 KALSEAD
+500 EALSQAD
-507 GQTDVFEYLMAKI
+507 GETDVFEYLMAKV

-527 SVNPQRVKLS
+527 SVNPQRVRLS
-537 GKKSLAQMSDKA
+537 GKKSLHQVIDKA
-549 HSVITVLA
+549 RAVIAVLA
-557 LHGNEGSAAAESA
+557 VHGNENAADAEEAYQAGSALLGDDVTAA
-570 YRAGSTV
+570 
-577 LGSGTNASMPDTGDW
+577 MPVIDDW
-592 SETLDMALSALD
+592 SDSLDDALPALD
-604 QLKPSDKETFVKALL
+604 QLKPADKESLVKALI
-619 ATVMADDKIAVT
+619 ATVMADDRVAMT
-631 ELELLRVVCA
+631 EMELLRVVCS

-651 GGQS
+651 GGEA

>member
-1 MVAARIGQSFV
+1 M
-12 LRNKPVNFFEHQ
+12 NFFEYQ

-30 SRWLVFLFI
+30 SRWLIVLFI
-39 LAVIIIIVVIDF
+39 LAVLIIIVVIDT

-64 QQFIF
+64 QQFVF
-69 NTQALKANLP
+69 NMQMLKANLP
-79 TLLGGAVLTAGVI
+79 TLLAGAAVTAAVI

-140 ASGIAV
+140 ASGIPV

-184 NELQGVI
+184 SELQGVI

-226 LHGSFYMG
+226 LHGSYYMG
-234 RSKNNNGGAIVLIAV
+234 RSKNSNGGAIMLVAI

-316 MLFGDGEKMSM
+316 MLFGNGEKTSM
-327 FSTHPPLNERIK
+327 FSTHPPLNERIQ
-339 RVDKSFKP
+339 RIDKSFKP
-347 EDLAELAKKIQREH
+347 EDLVTLAKNIQRKGRVEAE
-361 QAESERHSKKQEATE
+361 QAAKEQENSKKG
-376 RRGGGMFDGGNL
+376 GGGMFDADNL
-388 VDQIGHPDFSRILM
+388 VDQIGNPDFSRILM
-402 AATLAASI
+402 AAALAASI
-410 PDEISQAAHSSQW
+410 PEEISQAAHSNQW
-423 ATEVLFYCLLDRD
+423 ATEVLFYCLMDRD
-436 DEIREQQLLMVA
+436 DEIRERQLLVVA

-455 ETRVRGLVNAAPELA
+455 EARVRGLINAASELA

-476 LLEISIPELK
+476 LLEIAIPELK

-500 KALSEAD
+500 HALNDAD
-507 GQTDVFEYLMAKI
+507 GQTDVFEYLIAKI
-520 IAQHLWE
+520 IEQHLWE
-527 SVNPQRVKLS
+527 SANPQRVRLS
-537 GKKSLAQMSDKA
+537 GKKSLKQVVDKA
-549 HSVITVLA
+549 LDVIAVLA
-557 LHGNEGSAAAESA
+557 MHGNESTAGAESA
-570 YRAGSTV
+570 YQAGSELLAGETTAPMQGV
-577 LGSGTNASMPDTGDW
+577 KDW
-592 SETLDMALSALD
+592 SQTLDSALPVLD
-604 QLKPSDKETFVKALL
+604 QLKPADKEKLVKALI
-619 ATVMADDKIAVT
+619 ATVMADNKIAVS
-631 ELELLRVVCA
+631 ELELLRVVCS

-651 GGQS
+651 GGEV

>member
-1 MVAARIGQSFV
+1 M
-12 LRNKPVNFFEHQ
+12 NFFEYQ

-30 SRWLVFLFI
+30 SRWLVILFI
-39 LAVIIIIVVIDF
+39 IAVLIIVVVIDF
-51 AILVAFGVMNTEE
+51 AILLAFGFLNTEE
-64 QQFIF
+64 QQFVF
-69 NTQALKANLP
+69 GPQALTANIP
-79 TLLGGAVLTAGVI
+79 VLLGGAAVTIAVI
-92 AVASLFKTAALRSG
+92 AIASLFKTASLRSG

-118 VEADARDPLRRRL
+118 VEADANDPLRRRL

-140 ASGIAV
+140 ASGTPV

-163 GFTPAD
+163 GFSPAD

-184 NELQGVI
+184 GELQGVI

-215 ILMLSLIGRRV
+215 ILVLSLIGRRV
-226 LHGSFYMG
+226 LHGSYYVG
-234 RSKNNNGGAIVLIAV
+234 RSKNSNGGAIVLVAV

-298 SVYSDASYLN
+298 AIYSDASYLN

-316 MLFGDGEKMSM
+316 MLFGNGEKMSM
-327 FSTHPPLNERIK
+327 FSTHPPLNKRIQ
-339 RVDKSFKP
+339 RIDRSFKP
-347 EDLAELAKKIQREH
+347 DDLVDLAKKIQRQGQVE
-361 QAESERHSKKQEATE
+361 AEEAARQQKKTE
-376 RRGGGMFDGGNL
+376 SSGGGMFDAGNL
-388 VDQIGHPDFSRILM
+388 IDQIGHPDFSRILM

-410 PDEISQAAHSSQW
+410 PAEISRAAHSNQW

-436 DEIREQQLLMVA
+436 DDIREQQLLFVA
-448 QNMGGDS
+448 QNMGNDS
-455 ETRVRGLVNAAPELA
+455 EARVRGLWSAEPELA

-486 RRPPDHVSKVLATV
+486 RRPPDHVSKVLTTV
-500 KALSEAD
+500 RALNEAD

-527 SVNPQRVKLS
+527 SVNPQRVRLS
-537 GKKSLAQMSDKA
+537 GKKSLPQVIEKA
-549 HSVITVLA
+549 RGVVTVLA
-557 LHGNEGSAAAESA
+557 KHGNEGAEAVESA
-570 YRAGSTV
+570 YQAGNIL
-577 LGSGTNASMPDTGDW
+577 LGADVGGAMPVIEDW
-592 SETLDMALSALD
+592 SEFLDDALPALD
-604 QLKPSDKETFVKALL
+604 QLKPADKEKLVKALI
-619 ATVMADDKIAVT
+619 ATVMADEKVAVS
-631 ELELLRVVCA
+631 EMELLRVVCS

-651 GGQS
+651 VGES

>member
-1 MVAARIGQSFV
+1 M
-12 LRNKPVNFFEHQ
+12 NFFEYQ

-30 SRWLVFLFI
+30 TRWLVFLFI
-39 LAVIIIIVVIDF
+39 LAVVIIIFVIDL
-51 AILVAFGVMNTEE
+51 AILVAFGVLNTE
-64 QQFIF
+64 QQQSLF
-69 NTQALKANLP
+69 TLQSLQANGS
-79 TLLGGAVLTAGVI
+79 TLLVGALVTAGVI

-140 ASGIAV
+140 ASGIPV

-169 AAVAVTRGALEKLSR
+169 AAVAVTRGALEKLNR
-184 NELQGVI
+184 GELQGVI

-226 LHGSFYMG
+226 LHGSYYVG
-234 RSKNNNGGAIVLIAV
+234 RSKNSNGGAIVLVAV

-298 SVYSDASYLN
+298 AIYSDASYLN

-316 MLFGDGEKMSM
+316 MLFGNGEQMSM
-327 FSTHPPLNERIK
+327 FSTHPPLNERI
-339 RVDKSFKP
+339 RRIDKSFKP
-347 EDLAELAKKIQREH
+347 DDLIQLAKSIQRQG
-361 QAESERHSKKQEATE
+361 QAETE
-376 RRGGGMFDGGNL
+376 KTARQAKETKSGGRGMFDAENL

-402 AATLAASI
+402 ASALAASI
-410 PDEISQAAHSSQW
+410 PEEISQAAHSNQW
-423 ATEVLFYCLLDRD
+423 ATEVLFYCLMDGNE
-436 DEIREQQLLMVA
+436 EIREQQLLFVA
-448 QNMGGDS
+448 QNMGTDS
-455 ETRVRGLVNAAPELA
+455 ETRVRGLLSAAPNLA

-500 KALSEAD
+500 KLLNQAD

-527 SVNPQRVKLS
+527 STNPHQVRLS
-537 GKKSLAQMSDKA
+537 GKASMSQVIDKA
-549 HSVITVLA
+549 LDVIAVLA
-557 LHGNEGSAAAESA
+557 LHGNADKATAESA
-570 YRAGSTV
+570 YRAGSGL
-577 LGSGTNASMPDTGDW
+577 LGADTAVPMSAIEDW
-592 SETLDMALSALD
+592 SKAMDKSLPALD
-604 QLKPSDKETFVKALL
+604 QLKPADKEKLVKALL
-619 ATVMADDKIAVT
+619 ATVMADNKIAVA
-631 ELELLRVVCA
+631 EMELLRVICSM
-641 VIHVPLPMIT
+641 IHVPLPMVT
-651 GGQS
+651 GGET

>member
-1 MVAARIGQSFV
+1 M
-12 LRNKPVNFFEHQ
+12 NFFEYQ

-30 SRWLVFLFI
+30 SRWLIFLFI
-39 LAVIIIIVVIDF
+39 LAVIIIVLVINA

-64 QQFIF
+64 QQFEF
-69 NTQALKANLP
+69 NMQMLKANLP
-79 TLLGGAVLTAGVI
+79 TLLVGALVTTGVI
-92 AVASLFKTAALRSG
+92 VVASLFKTATLRSG

-140 ASGIAV
+140 ASGIPV

-184 NELQGVI
+184 SELQGVI

-226 LHGSFYMG
+226 LHGSFFMG
-234 RSKNNNGGAIVLIAV
+234 RSKNSNGGAIVMVAI

-308 VETEEVSH
+308 VESEEVSH
-316 MLFGDGEKMSM
+316 MLFGDGEKTSM
-327 FSTHPPLNERIK
+327 FSTHPPLNERIQ
-339 RVDKSFKP
+339 RIDKSFKP
-347 EDLAELAKKIQREH
+347 EDLVTLAKNIQREGRVEAD
-361 QAESERHSKKQEATE
+361 QAAREQQKSKQ
-376 RRGGGMFDGGNL
+376 GGAGMFDADSL
-388 VDQIGHPDFSRILM
+388 IDQIGHPDFSRILM
-402 AATLAASI
+402 AAALAASI

-423 ATEVLFYCLLDRD
+423 ATEVLFYCLMDRD
-436 DEIREQQLLMVA
+436 DEIRERQLLAVA

-455 ETRVRGLVNAAPELA
+455 EARVRGLLNAAPELA

-500 KALSEAD
+500 NALNDAD

-527 SVNPQRVKLS
+527 SMNPQRVRLS
-537 GKKSLAQMSDKA
+537 GKKPLKRVIDKA
-549 HSVITVLA
+549 LDVIAVLA
-557 LHGNEGSAAAESA
+557 LHGHESTAGIEAA
-570 YRAGSTV
+570 YRAGSSL
-577 LGSGTNASMPDTGDW
+577 LGADATAKMPVIEDW
-592 SETLDMALSALD
+592 SEALDSALPALD
-604 QLKPSDKETFVKALL
+604 QLKPADKEKLVKALI
-619 ATVMADDKIAVT
+619 ATVMADNKIAVS
-631 ELELLRVVCA
+631 EMELLRVVCSM
-641 VIHVPLPMIT
+641 IHVPLPMIT
-651 GGQS
+651 GGE

>member
-1 MVAARIGQSFV
+1 
-12 LRNKPVNFFEHQ
+12 VNFFEYQ

-39 LAVIIIIVVIDF
+39 LAVVIIIVVIDI
-51 AILVAFGVMNTEE
+51 AILVAFGVSDIER
-64 QQFIF
+64 Q
-69 NTQALKANLP
+69 QALFSMQNLQANLP
-79 TLLGGAVLTAGVI
+79 TLLGGALVTAAVV
-92 AVASLFKTAALRSG
+92 AVASLFKTASLRSG

-169 AAVAVTRGALEKLSR
+169 AAVAVTRGALEKLDRS
-184 NELQGVI
+184 ELQGVI

-226 LHGSFYMG
+226 LHGSYYVG
-234 RSKNNNGGAIVLIAV
+234 RSKNNNGGAIVMIAI

-288 DGIAGALKKI
+288 AGIAGALKKI
-298 SVYSDASYLN
+298 AIYSDASYLN

-316 MLFGDGEKMSM
+316 MLFGNGEKVSM
-327 FSTHPPLNERIK
+327 FSTHPPLNERIQ
-339 RVDKSFKP
+339 RIDKSFTP
-347 EDLAELAKKIQREH
+347 QDLVDLTKSIQQKG
-361 QAESERHSKKQEATE
+361 QAEAEKAARQAAEQQKKAQS
-376 RRGGGMFDGGNL
+376 GGAGMFDADNL
-388 VDQIGHPDFSRILM
+388 VEQIGNPDFSRIVM
-402 AATLAASI
+402 AAALAASI
-410 PDEISQAAHSSQW
+410 PEEISQAAHSNQW
-423 ATEVLFYCLLDRD
+423 ATEVLFYCLIDQD
-436 DEIREQQLLMVA
+436 IEIREQQLLMVA

-455 ETRVRGLVNAAPELA
+455 EARVRSLLAAVPDLA

-476 LLEISIPELK
+476 LLEIAIPELK

-500 KALSEAD
+500 NALNEAD

-520 IAQHLWE
+520 ITQHLWE
-527 SVNPQRVKLS
+527 SMNPQRVRLS
-537 GKKSLAQMSDKA
+537 GKASLNQVIDKA
-549 HSVITVLA
+549 LGVIAVLA
-557 LHGNEGSAAAESA
+557 LNGNESTTGFENAYLAGAELLKADAKTAIPLVDDWGEVLDSA
-570 YRAGSTV
+570 
-577 LGSGTNASMPDTGDW
+577 LP
-592 SETLDMALSALD
+592 ALD
-604 QLKPSDKETFVKALL
+604 QLKPADKGELVKALM
-619 ATVMADDKIAVT
+619 ATVMADNKIVVA
-631 ELELLRVVCA
+631 EMELLRVVCA
-641 VIHVPLPMIT
+641 MIHVPLPMIS
-651 GGQS
+651 GGETT

>member
-1 MVAARIGQSFV
+1 
-12 LRNKPVNFFEHQ
+12 VNFFEYQ

-30 SRWLVFLFI
+30 SRWLVFLFV
-39 LAVIIIIVVIDF
+39 LAVVIIIIVIDI
-51 AILVAFGVMNTEE
+51 AILVAFGFMNTEE
-64 QQFIF
+64 QQALF
-69 NTQALKANLP
+69 NAGTFKENLP
-79 TLLGGAVLTAGVI
+79 MLAGGAVVTAAVI
-92 AVASLFKTAALRSG
+92 AIASLFKTASLRSG

-169 AAVAVTRGALEKLSR
+169 AAVAVTRGALEKLDRS
-184 NELQGVI
+184 ELQGVI

-226 LHGSFYMG
+226 LHGSYYVG

-249 AVMLVGYIGLFFG
+249 VVMLVGYIGLFFG

-298 SVYSDASYLN
+298 AVYSDASYLN

-316 MLFGDGEKMSM
+316 MLFGNGEKVSM
-327 FSTHPPLNERIK
+327 FSTHPPLNQRIQ
-339 RVDKSFKP
+339 RIDKTFQP
-347 EDLAELAKKIQREH
+347 EDLVQLARNIQRKGEA
-361 QAESERHSKKQEATE
+361 QAERAAREQKSSAA
-376 RRGGGMFDGGNL
+376 GAGGMFNWDNL
-388 VDQIGHPDFSRILM
+388 VEQIGHPDFSRILM

-410 PDEISQAAHSSQW
+410 PEEINQAAHSNQW
-423 ATEVLFYCLLDRD
+423 ATEVLFYCLMDA
-436 DEIREQQLLMVA
+436 DEDIREQQLLFVA
-448 QNMGGDS
+448 QNMGSDS
-455 ETRVRGLVNAAPELA
+455 EARVRGLLSAAPQLA

-476 LLEISIPELK
+476 LLEIAIPELK
-486 RRPPDHVSKVLATV
+486 RRPPDHVNKVLATV

-527 SVNPQRVKLS
+527 SVNPQRVRLS
-537 GKKSLAQMSDKA
+537 GKKSLSQVIEKA
-549 HSVITVLA
+549 RQVVAVLA
-557 LHGNEGSAAAESA
+557 LQGNRDKAGAERA
-570 YRAGSTV
+570 YRAGSTI
-577 LGSGTNASMPDTGDW
+577 LNTGDSSPMPDIPDW
-592 SETLDMALSALD
+592 KETLDANLSALD
-604 QLKPSDKETFVKALL
+604 QLKPSDKETLVKALV
-619 ATVMADDKIAVT
+619 ATVMADEKIAVT
-631 ELELLRVVCA
+631 EMELLRVVCL
-641 VIHVPLPMIT
+641 VIHVPLPMIGVT
-651 GGQS
+651 QS